1 MAIPVLTSQSTY
13 ADFYV
18 NFLLPN
24 KFCLFSDELT
34 VNWPARRLWT
44 QPNGTVNIGALLEG
58 FKEDGSLCVA
68 DCRRLEFGA
77 HPTLNLSPSEYLSY
91 WKSRKR
97 HEDEQLLYLKDWHYF
112 RGHEPALFFTTPV
125 HFSSDWL
132 NEFFAFRTD
141 VDDDFKFVY
150 AGPKGT
156 WTPLHSDVYRSY
168 SWSVNVVGVKRW
180 WMFPPGEEKKLLSTQ
195 GHLPPDIRDRQ
206 FAFQDEDS
214 DLPRCYCFDQFPGQA
229 VFVPSGWYHEVLNL
243 TDCVSINHNWIN
255 ACNVTLV
262 WNHLRQ
268 QLREV
273 KTSTDD
279 VKSTPGWA
287 EACQDCLKA
296 WEGWNYAEFFLLL
309 KYVLLSRWMRLSGE
323 GLREKL
329 PQTALSSGAGL
340 TSFRILE
347 LQVDTLLSD
356 LAKASPDLVAH
367 LRDTSRFSGLV
378 DFLKQGIPS
387 AADSPDKV
395 EEWIRRHDLLEC
407 VRTLKDMF
415 ADSDF
420 LQLGLPQRMPLHWLW
435 EEAGFLRTFVRL
447 GQFSK

>member
-1 MAIPVLTSQSTY
+1 MPIPILTSQSTY

-18 NFLLPN
+18 KFLLPN
-24 KFCLFSDELT
+24 KFCLFAEDLT
-34 VNWPARRLWT
+34 AGWPARKLWT
-44 QPNGTVNIGALLEG
+44 RTDDTVNIDALLEG
-58 FKEDGSLCVA
+58 FKDEASLCVA

-77 HPTLNLSPSEYLSY
+77 HPTFNLSPSEYLAY
-91 WKSRKR
+91 WKSREG
-97 HEDEQLLYLKDWHYF
+97 HEGEQLLYLKDWHYF
-112 RGHEPALFFTTPV
+112 RGHEPSLFFTAPV

-168 SWSVNVVGVKRW
+168 SWSVNVVGLKRW
-180 WMFPPGEEKKLLSTQ
+180 WMFPPGEEKKLLSVQ

-206 FAFQDEDS
+206 FASPDQDS
-214 DLPRCYCFDQFPGQA
+214 DLARCYIFEQLPGQA

-255 ACNVTLV
+255 ACNVNLV
-262 WNHLRQ
+262 WKHLQ
-268 QLREV
+268 HQLCEV
-273 KTSTDD
+273 KTSTAD

-323 GLREKL
+323 KLRAKL
-329 PQTALSSGAGL
+329 PPTALDSGAGP
-340 TSFRILE
+340 TTFRILE
-347 LQVDTLLSD
+347 LRVDTLLSD
-356 LAKASPDLVAH
+356 LAKADPDLVTH
-367 LRDTSRFSGLV
+367 LRDAARSNGPA
-378 DFLKQGIPS
+378 DFLNKGIPS
-387 AADSPDKV
+387 AADPSDKV
-395 EEWIRRHDLLEC
+395 EEWIRCHDLSEC

-415 ADSDF
+415 SDADF
-420 LQLGLPQRMPLHWLW
+420 LQLDLPQREPLHWLW
-435 EEAGFLRTFVRL
+435 KATGMM
-447 GQFSK
+447 S